1 MDNTADLMVGDLAA
15 PQSAVGLEITSRP
28 VLSYALAHNRL
39 PVVSRLAL
47 TCEGGPVRGA
57 TVRLSVRD
65 AGGAIA
71 QPVELMVDLDEGRTT
86 VLTELPLVM
95 DPAAMLQVEAQRPGV
110 IEVEVEADGELIG
123 SVLRPVQ
130 VLAAQ
135 QWLPT

>member
-15 PQSAVGLEITSRP
+15 PQSAVALEITSRP

-47 TCEGGPVRGA
+47 TCEGGPVRAA

-65 AGGAIA
+65 AEGAIA
-71 QPVELMVDLDEGRTT
+71 RPVELLVDLDEGRTT

-110 IEVEVEADGELIG
+110 IEVEVEADPELIG